1 LKVCR
6 SSSLENQNEIK
17 SLEGAVDG
25 RFENLNK
32 SAAAKQKT
40 LEGELQK
47 QKDLNDKL
55 CKDFAEAV
63 KSFTDY
69 LTKKKANIAG
79 NKSQELEQQLASLL
93 ASASDDN
100 QADGKLKAVTDAEA
114 KLKARFIAN
123 NPHTSVSKG
132 DCDANWAQYKLMFQK
147 KKELLESQIEEKKK
161 SGLTDEQLQ
170 EIRENFTYF
179 DKDKTNFLE
188 KRELRACLQ
197 SLGESS
203 TPKDIAALLEKYDGD
218 KDGKLKFDE
227 FQKFMFTKLGDTN
240 SREEILGSFKYLAF
254 DKDTITETNLVSVI
268 NDVSWKTRH
277 VDYLKKE
284 MPKKND
290 GYDYIKWTTDAF
302 NR

>member
-1 LKVCR
+1 LK
-6 SSSLENQNEIK
+6 
-17 SLEGAVDG
+17 
-25 RFENLNK
+25 
-32 SAAAKQKT
+32 
-40 LEGELQK
+40 
-47 QKDLNDKL
+47 
-55 CKDFAEAV
+55 
-63 KSFTDY
+63 
-69 LTKKKANIAG
+69 
-79 NKSQELEQQLASLL
+79 
-93 ASASDDN
+93 
-100 QADGKLKAVTDAEA
+100 
-114 KLKARFIAN
+114 
-123 NPHTSVSKG
+123 
-132 DCDANWAQYKLMFQK
+132 
-147 KKELLESQIEEKKK
+147 
-161 SGLTDEQLQ
+161 
-170 EIRENFTYF
+170 
-179 DKDKTNFLE
+179 